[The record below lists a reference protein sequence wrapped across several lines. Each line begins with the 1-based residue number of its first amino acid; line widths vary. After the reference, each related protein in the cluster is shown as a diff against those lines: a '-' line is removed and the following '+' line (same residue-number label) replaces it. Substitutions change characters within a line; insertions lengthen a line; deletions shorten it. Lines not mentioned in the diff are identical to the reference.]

1 MISGGLFL
9 GYIVL
14 LAILMNIALITYSE
28 KYTTKHFNVVSDVI
42 IWVALINIILMVLVD
57 WW

>member
-9 GYIVL
+9 GSIVL
-14 LAILMNIALITYSE
+14 LAILMNITLISHFE
-28 KYTTKHFNVVSDVI
+28 KYTIKHFNVVSTVI
-42 IWVALINIILMVLVD
+42 MWVALLNIILMILVD

>member
-9 GYIVL
+9 GSIVL
-14 LAILMNIALITYSE
+14 LAILMNITLITYSQ

-42 IWVALINIILMVLVD
+42 IWIALINIILMILVD